1 MVGMS
6 ERDPLAQLLTELENP
21 EFQEVLSKLLELV
34 KNLEKSGL
42 LDMLVAITEPEVI
55 NRIFDMVITTG
66 TMKLGDSIEGLLNKL
81 GDVAEALQEDS
92 KPASLSELLAS
103 LKDPEV
109 AKGLGRLIAL
119 LKALGK

>member
-1 MVGMS
+1 MS

-21 EFQEVLSKLLELV
+21 EFQEALSKLLELV

-81 GDVAEALQEDS
+81 GDVAEALQEDV
-92 KPASLSELLAS
+92 KPASLSELIAS

-109 AKGLGRLIAL
+109 AKGLGRLIVL